1 MKYDKD
7 LLSCGFKVLVSDM
20 KNKST
25 KELILLINERHDLL
39 DAIQQ
44 QFNQET
50 VVAIQESNAQIL
62 ALCTHYGLE
71 IDPKVA
77 IDRINNIVTHII
89 QENAMKTSES
99 EKKAEPK
106 TSRTKPKTKAN
117 IVQESVEPKPEVKTV
132 AKPEK
137 PEKAE
142 KTEKPVSKKASKAE
156 TAKAESKAEAKTPE
170 KAPSSP
176 APEPKKAEAATTAP
190 EPKKAED
197 AKPAPEFKTPCG
209 GIFDPDP
216 SSSCFGMCKDES
228 PEDFELCMNHYKS
241 ALEAKTNRRRAASRA
256 TSEKS
261 ISGVKKSPKRFDRIG
276 DGLGTSA
283 HMINIML
290 LEGATI
296 EEMMDVI
303 PTERTRIMG
312 HLSGLKTGNGHRKP
326 KTIIKDPTTKRY
338 YLEVE
343 EGEPC
348 TYFTIC

>member
-170 KAPSSP
+170 NAPSAV
-176 APEPKKAEAATTAP
+176 APEPIEATPAKTA
-190 EPKKAED
+190 D
-197 AKPAPEFKTPCG
+197 VFKTPCG

-256 TSEKS
+256 TSEKRV
-261 ISGVKKSPKRFDRIG
+261 SGVKKAPKRFDRIG

-312 HLSGLKTGNGHRKP
+312 HLSGLKTGNGHRAP